1 MSEADPYVCGHFL
14 YGEDAAGEVK
24 RKSVFSI
31 NDVKW
36 GRVTSGWAF
45 QIPAGWRSAVTVV
58 CGNSLASLMG
68 ATDSKRR
75 AECQHAPLLL
85 CLENRMWSLFQME
98 YISMCCIFLEAW
110 ILVAIRKEIITSAT
124 INEPPFCLYMVI
136 RNFYSYSLGYD
147 FYNLAVFCNSSLFS
161 GVGICAFL
169 LPLLFGELS

>member
-1 MSEADPYVCGHFL
+1 M
-14 YGEDAAGEVK
+14 K

-31 NDVKW
+31 NDVKS

-75 AECQHAPLLL
+75 AECQYAPLLL
-85 CLENRMWSLFQME
+85 CLENRMWSLFQMQ
-98 YISMCCIFLEAW
+98 YISMCYIFLEAW
-110 ILVAIRKEIITSAT
+110 VLVAIRKERITSAT

-136 RNFYSYSLGYD
+136 RNFYSYSLGYY
-147 FYNLAVFCNSSLFS
+147 FYNLAVFCETVACFQGLVSVFFCCLFS
-161 GVGICAFL
+161 LGNCLRDEMQKAV
-169 LPLLFGELS
+169 